1 MSVSRIEVTPDPKT
15 DTATPPAGAKD
26 GPNGSVLVDSTK
38 STPPADKTG
47 ERPSWLPE
55 GFTDG
60 EALSKA
66 YTELR
71 TKMSQGKPADSA
83 NTETPAAITTEAA
96 KKAGIDMSKL
106 SQEFSQNG
114 ELSAE
119 TLKNL
124 NDAGF
129 DQSAVDTYIAG
140 QEALAEKL
148 TGELATIAGGKK
160 QLEATLE
167 WAMANMSADEIAAY
181 NDAIDSGNVNRAKLA
196 LTGVVAHY
204 TEANGRQPN
213 LIEGGEGGRS
223 SDVAAYESNAQIVKD
238 MSSKEYKTDPAFRK
252 RVERRL
258 AVTGSFGQG

>member
-1 MSVSRIEVTPDPKT
+1 MSVSRIEITPDSKP
-15 DTATPPAGAKD
+15 DTSTAPAGAKD

-38 STPPADKTG
+38 STPPGDKPG

-71 TKMSQGKPADSA
+71 TKMSQGKPAETT
-83 NTETPAAITTEAA
+83 TETPAAITTEAA
-96 KKAGIDMSKL
+96 KKAGIDMAAM

-119 TLKNL
+119 TLKSL

-129 DQSAVDTYIAG
+129 DQAAVDTYIAG
-140 QEALAEKL
+140 QQALADKL
-148 TGELATIAGGKK
+148 TGELETVAGGKK
-160 QLEATLE
+160 QLAATLE
-167 WAMANMSADEIAAY
+167 WAKANMSADEIAAY
-181 NDAIDSGNVNRAKLA
+181 NDAIDSGNINRAKLA
-196 LTGVVAHY
+196 LAGVVSNY

-213 LIEGGEGGRS
+213 LIEGGEGANS

-258 AVTGSFGQG
+258 AVTGPFGQG